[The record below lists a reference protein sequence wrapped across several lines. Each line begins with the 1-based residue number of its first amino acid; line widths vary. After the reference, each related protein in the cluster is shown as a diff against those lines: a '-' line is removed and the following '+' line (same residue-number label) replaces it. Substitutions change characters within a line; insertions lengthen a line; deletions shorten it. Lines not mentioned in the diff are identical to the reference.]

1 MTVRIA
7 WLALIYIELLVCCFE
22 NIYTSA
28 IFFTLISIIIM
39 IKKIGLSLFS
49 ATVLVG
55 CVVATSDDTSQ
66 INAQQVSSSQANS
79 SQENSAQD
87 ISASYESINTAQLID
102 HVKVLSS
109 DKFGGRAPSSEGEKL
124 TLAYL
129 TEQFTAIGFKP
140 GNGDSFLQE
149 VPLVSIEASSD
160 MTLAIGGKNYQHGT
174 DMVMG
179 SARISELEQLK
190 NSELVFVGYGVN
202 APEYNWNDYKDLDVK
217 GKTVVILVNDP
228 GFATQDPELFN
239 GNAMTYYGR
248 WTYKYEEAS
257 RQGAEGAIIIHET
270 APASYGWSVVKNSWT
285 GPQFSF
291 QRDDLNKDRVAV
303 EGWINSTVASELF
316 EKAGL
321 DFEKMKERAAQG
333 SFNIDMGNLDASI
346 TVKNTIKKSISY
358 NFIATLPGQKKADE
372 HILYSAHW
380 DHLGTDLTKK
390 GDQIYNGA
398 RDNATGTAALIEV
411 AEAFSKLPN
420 TPERSITFLAVT
432 AEEQGLLGS
441 KFYAANPVI
450 PAAKTVANIN
460 MDALNVNGKSKDVAV
475 FGLGQSELDNFL
487 TKAALKQNRMISGDP
502 RPAAGIYY
510 RSDHFAFANV
520 GIPALY
526 AKGGAIPADQA
537 TADLRVK
544 LDPILGKCYHGLC
557 DEYSKEWD
565 LTGAVEDMQLFFEI
579 GTELSKSDVWPQ
591 WSKTSEFKR

>member
-1 MTVRIA
+1 M
-7 WLALIYIELLVCCFE
+7 
-22 NIYTSA
+22 
-28 IFFTLISIIIM
+28 M
-39 IKKIGLSLFS
+39 KKIGLSLLS
-49 ATVLVG
+49 AAVLVG
-55 CVVATSDDTSQ
+55 CTKTTPEQSTLANSAED
-66 INAQQVSSSQANS
+66 INA
-79 SQENSAQD
+79 
-87 ISASYESINTAQLID
+87 SYNSINTTQLID

-124 TLAYL
+124 TLDYL

-149 VPLVSIEASSD
+149 VPLVSIEASTD
-160 MTLAIGGKNYQHGT
+160 MTLTIGGKNYQHGT

-190 NSELVFVGYGVN
+190 NSDLVFVGYGIN
-202 APEYNWNDYKDLDVK
+202 APEYHWNDYKDLDVK

-228 GFATQDPELFN
+228 GFATQDPELFT

-303 EGWINSTVASELF
+303 EGWVNSAVAAELF
-316 EKAGL
+316 SKAGL
-321 DFEKMKERAAQG
+321 DFEKMKARAAQG
-333 SFNIDMGNLDASI
+333 SFNIDMGNLDASV
-346 TVKNTIKKSISY
+346 TVKNTIKKSTSY
-358 NFIATLPGQKKADE
+358 NFIATLPGSKKADE

-380 DHLGTDLTKK
+380 DHLGTDLTKE

-411 AEAFSKLPN
+411 AEAFAKLPN
-420 TPERSITFLAVT
+420 TPERSMTFLAVT

-460 MDALNVNGKSKDVAV
+460 MDALNVNGRSKDVAV
-475 FGLGQSELDNFL
+475 YGLGQSELDNFL
-487 TKAALKQNRMISGDP
+487 TTAALKQNRDISGDP

-537 TADLRVK
+537 TANLRAR

-557 DEYSKEWD
+557 DEYSDEWD

-579 GTELSKSDVWPQ
+579 GVELSEADVWPQ

>member
-1 MTVRIA
+1 
-7 WLALIYIELLVCCFE
+7 
-22 NIYTSA
+22 
-28 IFFTLISIIIM
+28 M
-39 IKKIGLSLFS
+39 IKKIALSLLS
-49 ATVLVG
+49 AAVLVG
-55 CVVATSDDTSQ
+55 CVATTSDDSSP
-66 INAQQVSSSQANS
+66 VSSS
-79 SQENSAQD
+79 QD
-87 ISASYESINTAQLID
+87 ISASYDSINTAQLIE

-109 DKFGGRAPSSEGEKL
+109 DEFGGRAPSSEGEKL

-129 TEQFTAIGFKP
+129 TEQFKALGFQP

-149 VPLVSIEASSD
+149 VPLVSIEASTD
-160 MTLAIGGKNYQHGT
+160 MSLVIGGKSYQQGT

-190 NSELVFVGYGVN
+190 NSELVFVGYGIN

-228 GFATQDPELFN
+228 GFATQDPELFT

-291 QRDDLNKDRVAV
+291 QREDLNKGRVAV
-303 EGWINSTVASELF
+303 EGWINSDVATELF
-316 EKAGL
+316 AKAGL
-321 DFEKMKERAAQG
+321 DFAEMKELAAQG
-333 SFNIDMGNLDASI
+333 SFNVDMGDLDASI
-346 TVKNTIKKSISY
+346 TVKNTIKNSISY
-358 NFIATLPGQKKADE
+358 NFIATLPGTIKADE

-380 DHLGTDLTKK
+380 DHLGTDLTKE

-411 AEAFSKLPN
+411 AEAFAKLPN
-420 TPERSITFLAVT
+420 PLDRSVTFLAVT

-441 KFYAANPVI
+441 KFYAANPII

-460 MDALNVNGKSKDVAV
+460 MDALNVNGRSADVAV
-475 FGLGQSELDNFL
+475 YGLGQSELDNFL
-487 TKAALKQNRMISGDP
+487 TKAAAKQNRVISGDP

-526 AKGGAIPADQA
+526 AKGGAVPADQA
-537 TADLRVK
+537 TADLRAK
-544 LDPILGKCYHGLC
+544 LDPILAKCYHGLC
-557 DEYSKEWD
+557 DQYSDDWD

-579 GTELSKSDVWPQ
+579 GVELSEANVWPQ
-591 WSKTSEFKR
+591 WSKTSEFSR

>member
-1 MTVRIA
+1 
-7 WLALIYIELLVCCFE
+7 
-22 NIYTSA
+22 
-28 IFFTLISIIIM
+28 M
-39 IKKIGLSLFS
+39 IKKIGLSLLS
-49 ATVLVG
+49 AAVLVG
-55 CVVATSDDTSQ
+55 CVAATSDD
-66 INAQQVSSSQANS
+66 SSQNNTSKVNS
-79 SQENSAQD
+79 LQVNNSQD
-87 ISASYESINTAQLID
+87 ISTSYDSINTAQLIE

-124 TLAYL
+124 TLEYL

-160 MTLAIGGKNYQHGT
+160 MTLTIGGKTYQYGT

-202 APEYNWNDYKDLDVK
+202 APEYNWNDYKGLDVK

-303 EGWINSTVASELF
+303 EGWINSTAASELF
-316 EKAGL
+316 AKAGL
-321 DFEKMKERAAQG
+321 DFGEMKQRAAQG

-358 NFIATLPGQKKADE
+358 NFIATLPGQKKAYE

-380 DHLGTDLTKK
+380 DHLGTDLTKT

-487 TKAALKQNRMISGDP
+487 TKAALKQNRIISGDP

-526 AKGGAIPADQA
+526 AKGGDIPADQA
-537 TADLRVK
+537 TADLRAK

-557 DEYSKEWD
+557 DEYSEEWD
-565 LTGAVEDMQLFFEI
+565 LSGAVEDMQLFFEI
-579 GTELSKSDVWPQ
+579 GVELSESNVWPQ
-591 WSKTSEFKR
+591 WSKTSEFTR

>member
-1 MTVRIA
+1 
-7 WLALIYIELLVCCFE
+7 
-22 NIYTSA
+22 
-28 IFFTLISIIIM
+28 M
-39 IKKIGLSLFS
+39 IKKIGLSLLS
-49 ATVLVG
+49 ATVLIG
-55 CVVATSDDTSQ
+55 CVTATSDDAAKG
-66 INAQQVSSSQANS
+66 NASPK
-79 SQENSAQD
+79 NSAQE
-87 ISASYESINTAQLID
+87 ISTSYNSINTTQLID

-124 TLAYL
+124 TLDYL
-129 TEQFTAIGFKP
+129 TKQFTAIGFKP

-179 SARISELEQLK
+179 SARISQLEQLK
-190 NSELVFVGYGVN
+190 ESELVFVGYGVN
-202 APEYNWNDYKDLDVK
+202 APEYNWNDYEGLDVK

-228 GFATQDPELFN
+228 GFARQDPALFT

-303 EGWINSTVASELF
+303 EGWINSTVANELF

-321 DFEKMKERAAQG
+321 DFNKMKARAAQG
-333 SFNIDMGNLDASI
+333 SFNLDMGNLDASI
-346 TVKNTIKKSISY
+346 TIKNTIKKSISY

-411 AEAFSKLPN
+411 AEAFAKLAN

-450 PAAKTVANIN
+450 PTAKTVANIN

-475 FGLGQSELDNFL
+475 YGLGQSELDNFL
-487 TKAALKQNRMISGDP
+487 TQAAIKQGRKISGDP

-526 AKGGAIPADQA
+526 AKGGAIPADEA
-537 TADLRVK
+537 TAALRAK

-557 DEYSKEWD
+557 DEYSEEWD

-579 GTELSKSDVWPQ
+579 GVELSKAGVWPQ
-591 WSKTSEFKR
+591 WSKTSEFSR